1 MWHTVLFRVEPAHVC
16 DCIVVYMDLE
26 TSSLDLLSGKIVE
39 IGALIEG
46 SRSTFSTVVNP
57 GQNISIEQPSV
68 HGIPHEELLLGPC
81 FAEAFKRF
89 CEFVRY
95 DSLSALATDDDSE
108 DDQPVATAMRP
119 DLDIMIVSHNG
130 QKFDFP
136 FLLSECMRAGI
147 GSGAMAAWVYVD
159 TLDVLRAADSVGDC
173 RKLQCAF
180 RSCSGSPDLR
190 AHRALDDCLAL
201 GCVVRHV
208 CESLGVTPSMLLGHF
223 ANRLD
228 EVSTCLGLS
237 ALLV

>member
-1 MWHTVLFRVEPAHVC
+1 MRYA
-16 DCIVVYMDLE
+16 
-26 TSSLDLLSGKIVE
+26 S
-39 IGALIEG
+39 
-46 SRSTFSTVVNP
+46 FST
-57 GQNISIEQPSV
+57 
-68 HGIPHEELLLGPC
+68 
-81 FAEAFKRF
+81 
-89 CEFVRY
+89 
-95 DSLSALATDDDSE
+95 LATDDDSE
-108 DDQPVATAMRP
+108 DDEHIATAMKP
-119 DLDIMIVSHNG
+119 DLDIVIVSHNG

-159 TLDVLRAADSVGDC
+159 TLDVLRAVDSVGDCRKLHSVGDC